1 MQDIVQWNYGSW
13 PDGLPKKGGANA
25 LSGAGSLDTATTCP
39 SKTSR
44 TKNFIIEFQ
53 IPVDS
58 FNATPGGGRVV
69 IATSNRDDSSPST
82 TNQRQHDEVYE
93 TPRFRCTD
101 PYPYCH
107 AGVAVS

>member
-1 MQDIVQWNYGSW
+1 MPIPLAKMSPSW
-13 PDGLPKKGGANA
+13 TGLIRFKG
-25 LSGAGSLDTATTCP
+25 T
-39 SKTSR
+39 
-44 TKNFIIEFQ
+44 FQ

-58 FNATPGGGRVV
+58 FNETPGGGRMV

-82 TNQRQHDEVYE
+82 TNQRQDDEVYA

-107 AGVAVS
+107 AGVVVSRVLWENDANRTVLSDIQDFP